1 MALARWLRLPLA
13 LTLVPFGCAR
23 AEAGANGSSPPPRAS
38 DRAEPPSPPGAAPS
52 RSAEPVRPEP
62 PAPRLV
68 SAPVVELDVPGFR
81 PATLVVPTGA
91 TSKRP
96 IVVALHGNFDRPE
109 WQCGV
114 WQAITDNRA
123 FVLCPRG
130 IPRRDAPAALD
141 RWEYA
146 SAKAMKSELEA
157 GLQALRARF
166 AEFTDDGP
174 IVFIG
179 FSLGAIY
186 GASLVHAEPARFSR
200 VVFIEGGVSTWTP
213 GSAKKF
219 SLAGGQR
226 LILACGQPDC
236 MNRVKRLAPSLERVG
251 LPTRVGGS
259 AKAGHTYDGE
269 VADVVRENWSWFV
282 EGDTRWDQR

>member
-1 MALARWLRLPLA
+1 MALAGWLGFSLA
-13 LTLVPFGCAR
+13 LTSLALGCAR
-23 AEAGANGSSPPPRAS
+23 AEAGANGSAPPPRAS
-38 DRAEPPSPPGAAPS
+38 VDVHPPRSVPAPTPS
-52 RSAEPVRPEP
+52 IEPVRVEPEVR
-62 PAPRLV
+62 RLV
-68 SAPVVELDVPGFR
+68 SAPVVALEVPGFR
-81 PATLVVPTGA
+81 PATLVVPSGA

-96 IVVALHGNFDRPE
+96 VVVALHGNFDRPE

-114 WQAITDNRA
+114 WQAVTDDGA

-146 SAKAMKSELEA
+146 SAKAMRTELEA
-157 GLQALRARF
+157 GLLALRARF
-166 AEFTDDGP
+166 PDFVDDGP

-213 GSAKKF
+213 ASAKKF
-219 SLAGGQR
+219 SQAGGQR
-226 LILACGQPDC
+226 LIMACGQPDC
-236 MNRVKRLAPSLERVG
+236 LSRVKRLAPSLERAG
-251 LPTRVGGS
+251 LATRVGGS

-282 EGDTRWDQR
+282 EGDARWAPK

>member
-1 MALARWLRLPLA
+1 MALARWLRLSLA
-13 LTLVPFGCAR
+13 LMPFASACAR
-23 AEAGANGSSPPPRAS
+23 AEAGANGREPRPLSPV
-38 DRAEPPSPPGAAPS
+38 E
-52 RSAEPVRPEP
+52 SAEPKRNDATPPLAEP
-62 PAPRLV
+62 ARVEPSPPRLV
-68 SAPVVELDVPGFR
+68 SAPLVELEVPGFR
-81 PATLVVPTGA
+81 PATLVVPAGA
-91 TSKRP
+91 QSKRP

-114 WQAITDNRA
+114 WQTIVEGNA

-157 GLQALRARF
+157 GLAALRARF
-166 AEFTDDGP
+166 ADFVDDGP

-186 GASLVHAEPARFSR
+186 GASLVHTEPARFSR
-200 VVFIEGGVSTWTP
+200 VVFIEGGVGTWT
-213 GSAKKF
+213 GASAKKF
-219 SLAGGQR
+219 SQAGGQR
-226 LILACGQPDC
+226 LILACGQADC
-236 MNRVKRLAPSLERVG
+236 LSRVKRLGPSLEKAG

-282 EGDTRWDQR
+282 EGDARWAHP

>member
-1 MALARWLRLPLA
+1 MALAGWLGLSLA
-13 LTLVPFGCAR
+13 LTSLALGCAR
-23 AEAGANGSSPPPRAS
+23 AEAGANGSAPPPRAS
-38 DRAEPPSPPGAAPS
+38 VDVAPPRPVAAPAPPAEPA
-52 RSAEPVRPEP
+52 RVEPEVRG
-62 PAPRLV
+62 LV
-68 SAPVVELDVPGFR
+68 SAPVVELEVPGFR
-81 PATLVVPTGA
+81 PATLVVPSGA

-96 IVVALHGNFDRPE
+96 VVVALHGNFDRPE

-114 WQAITDNRA
+114 WQTIIDGDA

-146 SAKAMKSELEA
+146 SAKGMRAELEA
-157 GLQALRARF
+157 GLLALRSRF
-166 AEFTDDGP
+166 PDFVDDGP

-213 GSAKKF
+213 ASAKKF
-219 SLAGGQR
+219 SQAGGQR

-236 MNRVKRLAPSLERVG
+236 LNRVKRLGPSLERAG
-251 LPTRVGGS
+251 LATRFGGS

-282 EGDTRWDQR
+282 EGDARWAPK